1 MKSQTKGRRV
11 LVTGMGG
18 ELGSLVA
25 SMVEATDWAGEIL
38 GFDVDPPRRLLRR
51 AQFVR
56 VSPTD
61 NARITDLIH
70 DFNPHVILHVGV
82 WEPHA
87 RLATAEAKA
96 CTVSVAKAVFDAAHQ
111 VEALETVVVRS
122 GIEIY
127 GRNAHSPAIAVETTP
142 IDPHTTY
149 GEMCATIERQATDL
163 RTARGINVCVLRLAP
178 VLGAHVPSPLGRV
191 LRLPVVPY
199 HGVRNPIFCV
209 VEDHDAAVAFIQ
221 AATRDADGVVNIVA
235 NGAISMLRA
244 TMMGKRIP
252 IPSFGPGW
260 SMARGLTGLAG
271 APIPDHVNDLISH
284 GRLAASNEAAHL
296 LRFAPAHST
305 TEVIDRLYM
314 WPSVERIPAKVQV
327 A

>member
-1 MKSQTKGRRV
+1 MRGRRV

-25 SMVEATDWAGEIL
+25 SLVEATDWAGDIL

-51 AQFVR
+51 SRFVR
-56 VSPTD
+56 VGAD
-61 NARITDLIH
+61 ERDRISDLIET
-70 DFNPHVILHVGV
+70 FNPHVILHVGV

-87 RLATAEAKA
+87 RLATDEARHH
-96 CTVSVAKAVFDAAHQ
+96 TEIVAKAVFDAAHSA
-111 VEALETVVVRS
+111 ESLETVAVRS

-127 GRNAHSPAIAVETTP
+127 GAAAHSPRIAVESTP
-142 IDPHTTY
+142 TAPDTVY
-149 GEMCATIERQATDL
+149 GHMCALIESKAVEL
-163 RTARGINVCVLRLAP
+163 RTARGVNVCTLRLAP
-178 VLGAHVPSPLGRV
+178 VLGAHVPSPLGRI

-199 HGVRNPIFCV
+199 HGARNPVFCV
-209 VEDHDAAVAFIQ
+209 VEDRDAATAFVQ
-221 AATRDADGVVNIVA
+221 AADRDADGTVNIVA

-244 TMMGKRIP
+244 TNIGKRIP
-252 IPSFGPGW
+252 LPTFGPGW
-260 SMARGLTGLAG
+260 SIARAVASAAG
-271 APIPDHVNDLISH
+271 APVPDHVADLISH

-305 TEVIDRLYM
+305 TEVIERLYM
-314 WPSVERIPAKVQV
+314 WPSVERVPARVQV